1 LKDEEKQEGRR
12 NTCKNKTK
20 PQEILG
26 NQSKKQTI
34 EETTMNYYAIAR
46 EYDTT
51 VQSLDIG
58 YGNRFQKQ
66 GKAYFSYLLKNRP
79 EFKSWVE
86 INYPQAI

>member
-1 LKDEEKQEGRR
+1 
-12 NTCKNKTK
+12 
-20 PQEILG
+20 
-26 NQSKKQTI
+26 
-34 EETTMNYYAIAR
+34 MNYYAIAR

-58 YGNRFQKQ
+58 YGNGFQKQ
-66 GKAYFSYLLKNRP
+66 GKAYFSYLIKNRP